1 LPGFFFIM
9 ARQISIQGYAG
20 SFHEQAARQYFG
32 KQVEVLPC
40 DTFRDVIKTAAD
52 PKQTSGGVMAIEN
65 SIAGSIMAN
74 YNLLSA
80 SRLTIVGEVYLH
92 IRQQLM
98 VYPGVDL
105 DDIREVHSHPMA
117 ILQCMDF
124 LEKHPWKLVESEDT
138 ALSAK
143 WIHQYRHKHR
153 AAIASSLAAELYE
166 LDIVAKDIHTMK
178 KNFTRFLILAP
189 ITQQE
194 LPAAQPN
201 KASICFHTDHSQGSL
216 AAVLNVI
223 AQAGVNLSKLQ
234 SMPIAGTRFQYAF
247 YADMEF
253 TDLLQFEQVMKE
265 MEPLTAAIR
274 VFGLYQAGII

>member
-1 LPGFFFIM
+1 M

>member
-1 LPGFFFIM
+1 M
-9 ARQISIQGYAG
+9 AKQISIQGYAG

-32 KQVEVLPC
+32 KEVEVLPC
-40 DTFRDVIKTAAD
+40 DTFRDVIKSAAD

-65 SIAGSIMAN
+65 SIAGSIIAN

-80 SRLTIVGEVYLH
+80 SKLTIVGEVYLH

-98 VYPGVDL
+98 VYPGVDIA
-105 DDIREVHSHPMA
+105 DIKEVHSHPMA
-117 ILQCMDF
+117 ILQCMDY

-153 AAIASSLAAELYE
+153 AAIASSLAAELYG
-166 LDIVAKDIHTMK
+166 LDIVGKDIHTVK

-189 ITQQE
+189 KNRVDTSTI
-194 LPAAQPN
+194 QPN

-223 AQAGVNLSKLQ
+223 AHAGINLSKLQ

-253 TDLLQFEQVMKE
+253 SNILQFEQVLKD
-265 MEPLTAAIR
+265 MEPLTAAVR
-274 VFGLYQAGII
+274 VFGLYQAGIIQ